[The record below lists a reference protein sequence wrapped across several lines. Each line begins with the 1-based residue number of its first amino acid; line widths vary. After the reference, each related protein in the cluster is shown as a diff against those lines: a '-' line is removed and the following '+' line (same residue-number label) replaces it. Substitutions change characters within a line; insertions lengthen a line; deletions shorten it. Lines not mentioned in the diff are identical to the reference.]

1 MALLTKRA
9 VKEGGFEKQRKRQQ
23 QGGTGGQLP
32 APQQRCW
39 NWLLGLL
46 AFARLRKSR

>member
-23 QGGTGGQLP
+23 QGGTGQLL

-39 NWLLGLL
+39 DWLLGLL